1 MYQRYASR
9 IVVIAALILVA
20 LNSASAQ
27 KRKIPSVEQMLNT
40 GSQGTEFWIA
50 VPPNEI
56 NPYPVDELEVYV
68 ASAFDTDIEVFDAAG
83 DKTYRRTLKSYQVRT
98 LSDSKGETN
107 WTWELREPEQVVR
120 KGIRI
125 RSKQPISVYVLNSK
139 AATSDGYMAIP
150 VNGWGNEY
158 ICTSYYDFREYDQ
171 WAGGFVIIA
180 REQCQVD
187 VLLRGTGGQS
197 ATTALGKKIGERF
210 TLTMDEGDVYMIH
223 GDGQTR
229 GEFDLTGSYVKSSA
243 PIGFISFHM
252 RSTMPNL
259 LVNGNGRNHLVEM
272 TPPVTTWGKRY
283 VTVELQREN
292 RNNIGKGDVFRVV
305 AKEGGT
311 QWKMIYYDKVSKKIL
326 GQGGGL
332 LQKDGEFTDV
342 AQSGAPTTLTHG
354 YSVWTAN
361 KPIFVMQYSCSQNWD
376 GDPILDPF
384 MINVTPEEQFLT
396 STIFQFPTAPKFT
409 KHRLNLIV
417 KTDTSDP
424 NYIDNLKSLEI
435 DDIPVWKHPKAQSP
449 TLLFTKMPNGLH
461 WTTLDF
467 GNEPLAHKI
476 KSNGLVSFGG
486 YIYGFGFVD
495 AYGWPAAAGFK
506 PTTSV
511 DTMPPVIKGD
521 SLCGDYEFEATE
533 LRNIPDPPLPV
544 PKDTDQVE
552 TGIALID
559 TLDGGNSYNYKLVLI
574 TDQIFPKSPAFK
586 RFKYEWQVID
596 KSKDAYC
603 VYFVADW
610 AGNITL
616 DTCRYFADKIVFNP
630 APLNFGKLRL
640 GSNKQLLLTITNNSD
655 AQVKLTESK
664 IKAGTYYKIISG
676 GLPPVATIPARGKH
690 EITIQYDGTRETSDV
705 KTDFDKDTLI
715 VKTECG
721 EFKHP
726 LVGVAAIPRIKVK
739 DFDAGTRSLNE
750 KYCASLTVENPGS
763 DTLIVTSLSGY
774 QGTNF
779 SLSTPFTPALPFIV
793 LPKQTIEIKDVCFQ
807 SANITDD
814 NINVT
819 FSNNG
824 EGPDSVSN
832 WRGNTQT
839 PGPGIIGYD
848 WGARRVN
855 TLHAAKARVFNT
867 GNQKIV
873 LNDVTFADGTKYW
886 PAGSDDNNFVFKIGS
901 LYKGG
906 VAVTTADL
914 VGDTAEV
921 DVFFRP
927 ATDNQPYLVDIKPV
941 WADKQEDRT
950 AKLAGEGIIP
960 RISSQPINLT
970 CAETPEF
977 TEAKRNFTIT
987 NGGTMP
993 LTVTSI
999 QLQAP
1004 VPPGFAITN
1013 APATPLTVAPN
1024 GGTAVVEVAYTRPAG
1039 QTNAAST
1046 TIEFVH
1052 DATPG
1057 TGKDATSLTPVGP
1070 HTQVMSV
1077 GQCGTPDFK
1086 PENVTV
1092 KPDARLGCDK
1102 PTVNMPIRYVE
1113 DNNSVDPVRITGVTK
1128 SGADQANF
1136 NIVSYIDGN
1145 NNPVGALP
1153 IQINKGETVYA
1164 VIEFNPDA
1172 ARLFTATFAFTGEIV
1187 GNSTPLAPKSATV
1200 DARAYTI
1207 PLTFNL
1213 TNDLNGGSREPG
1225 KNVTYTVD
1233 GECADWTNAN
1243 VKALTAT
1250 VIYNPKNIYYN
1261 AGSVRTA
1268 AGLNGWT
1275 ITGPTIVNVNA
1286 NESRMTFTATGNNAI
1301 ASNSKLFTFEALL
1314 LLADEFKS
1322 KQDLEVKFEQFPC
1335 LIPSTTGTG
1344 TEIFNCALT
1353 RRVIEATK
1361 TTSVIKPINPNP
1373 VTGGSA
1379 RVEFGVGISAPVT
1392 IDLINAQGQIVRTFV
1407 NGMMESGA
1415 YDMTFN
1421 TEGLAQGT
1429 YILRMRSVEF
1439 NGSQRL
1445 VIGN

>member
-20 LNSASAQ
+20 FNSASAQ

-50 VPPNEI
+50 IPPNEI

-125 RSKQPISVYVLNSK
+125 RAKQPISVYVLNSK

-150 VNGWGNEY
+150 VTGWGNEY
-158 ICTSYYDFREYDQ
+158 ICTSYYDFREYDN

-187 VLLRGTGGQS
+187 VLLRGTGKLS
-197 ATTALGKKIGERF
+197 ATTELGKKIGDRF

-229 GEFDLTGSYVKSSA
+229 GEFDLTGSYIKSTA

-292 RNNIGKGDVFRVV
+292 RNNIGKGDVFRVI

-361 KPIFVMQYSCSQNWD
+361 KPIFVMQYSCSSSWD

-396 STIFQFPTAPKFT
+396 STIFQFPTTPKFT

-424 NYIDNLKSLEI
+424 NYIENLKSLEI
-435 DDIPVWKHPKAQSP
+435 DDIPVWRHPKAQSP

-467 GNEPLAHKI
+467 GSEPLAHKI

-495 AYGWPAAAGFK
+495 AYGWPAAAGFR

-559 TLDGGNSYNYKLVLI
+559 TLEGANSYNYKLVLV
-574 TDQIFPKSPAFK
+574 TDQIFPKSPSFK

-616 DTCRYFADKIVFNP
+616 DTCRYYADKIVFNP
-630 APLNFGKLRL
+630 APLSFGKLRL
-640 GSNKQLLLTITNNSD
+640 GTNKSLVLTITNNSD
-655 AQVKLTESK
+655 AQVKLTDSK
-664 IKAGTYYKIISG
+664 IKAGTYFKITNG
-676 GLPPVATIPARGKH
+676 AVPPVVTIPARGKH
-690 EITIQYDGTRETSDV
+690 EITIQYDGTRETSDI
-705 KTDFDKDTLI
+705 KTDWDKDTLV

-726 LVGVAAIPRIKVK
+726 LTGVAAIPRIKVK

-750 KYCASLTVENPGS
+750 KFCGPITVENPGS

-793 LPKQTIEIKDVCFQ
+793 LPKQTIELKDVCFQ

-824 EGPDSVSN
+824 DGPDSISN

-855 TLHAAKARVFNT
+855 TLHTAWARVFNT
-867 GNQKIV
+867 GNQKLV

-886 PAGSDDNNFVFKIGS
+886 PAGSNDNNFVFKIGS

-906 VAVTTADL
+906 VVVTTADL
-914 VGDTAEV
+914 IGDTANVE
-921 DVFFRP
+921 VFFRP
-927 ATDNQPYLVDIKPV
+927 AVDNQPYLVDIKPV

-960 RISSQPINLT
+960 RINSQPINLT

-977 TEAKRNFTIT
+977 TETKRNFTIT

-999 QLQAP
+999 QFQAP
-1004 VPPGFAITN
+1004 VPPGYAITN
-1013 APATPLTVAPN
+1013 APATPLTVAAN
-1024 GGTAVVEVAYTRPAG
+1024 GGTANVEVAYTRPAG
-1039 QTNAAST
+1039 VTTPSSV

-1077 GQCGTPDFK
+1077 GPCGTPDFS
-1086 PENVTV
+1086 VTNW
-1092 KPDARLGCDK
+1092 DAGRARVGCDQ
-1102 PTVNMPIRYVE
+1102 PTGTFDIKYE
-1113 DNNSVDPVRITGVTK
+1113 ESNNSTDPIEINSVTK
-1128 SGADQANF
+1128 AGADQANF
-1136 NIVSYIDGN
+1136 DITGYLDN
-1145 NNPVGALP
+1145 NGQPAALP
-1153 IQINKGETVYA
+1153 LVINKGETYKAQVR
-1164 VIEFNPDA
+1164 FTPDA
-1172 ARLFTATFAFTGEIV
+1172 VRAFSAQFVVAGLIR
-1187 GNSTPLAPKSATV
+1187 GNSTPIPAKTV
-1200 DARAYTI
+1200 SVSGVGYTI

-1233 GECADWTNAN
+1233 GQCADWNNAD
-1243 VKALTAT
+1243 VKTLTAT
-1250 VIYNPKNIYYN
+1250 VIYNPKNIIYN

-1268 AGLNGWT
+1268 AGMSGWT
-1275 ITGPTIVNVNA
+1275 ITGPTIANVNA
-1286 NESRMTFTATGNNAI
+1286 TESRMTFTATGGNKI
-1301 ASNSKLFTFEALL
+1301 STSGPLFTFDAQL
-1314 LLADEFKS
+1314 LLADDFKS
-1322 KQDLEVKFEQFPC
+1322 KQDLEVKFDQFPC
-1335 LIPSTTGTG
+1335 LIPTTTGTG

-1373 VTGGSA
+1373 VTSGTA

-1407 NGMMESGA
+1407 NGMMESGS
-1415 YDMTFN
+1415 YDMTFS
-1421 TEGLAQGT
+1421 TEGLAQGA

-1439 NGSQRL
+1439 NSSQRV

>member
-9 IVVIAALILVA
+9 IAVIATLILVA
-20 LNSASAQ
+20 FYSASAQ
-27 KRKIPSVEQMLNT
+27 KRKIPSVEHMLNT

-50 VPPNEI
+50 IPPNEI
-56 NPYPVDELEVYV
+56 NPYPVDELEIYV

-83 DKTYRRTLKSYQVRT
+83 DKKYRRTLKSYEVRT

-120 KGIRI
+120 KGVRI
-125 RSKQPISVYVLNSK
+125 TAKKPISVYVLNSK

-150 VNGWGNEY
+150 VNGWGTEY
-158 ICTSYYDFREYDQ
+158 MCTSYYDFREFDN

-187 VLLRGTGGQS
+187 VLLRGTGKES

-229 GEFDLTGSYVKSSA
+229 GEFDLSGSIVKATA

-292 RNNIGKGDVFRVV
+292 RNNQGKGDVFRVF

-311 QWKMIYYDKVSKKIL
+311 TWTMTYYDKVSKKIL
-326 GQGGGL
+326 GRGGGL
-332 LQKDGEFTDV
+332 LQKDGEFTDI
-342 AQSGAPTTLTHG
+342 AQTGAPTTITHG

-361 KPIFVMQYSCSQNWD
+361 KPIFVMQYSCSQSWD

-396 STIFQFPTAPKFT
+396 STIFQFPTAAKFT
-409 KHRLNLIV
+409 KHRLNLII

-435 DDIPVWKHPKAQSP
+435 DDIPVWKHPQAQSP

-467 GNEPLAHKI
+467 GNEPKAHKI

-521 SLCGDYEFEATE
+521 SLCGDYTFTTTE

-544 PKDTDQVE
+544 PRDTDQVE

-559 TLDGGNSYNYKLVLI
+559 TLEGANSYNYKLELV
-574 TDQIFPKSPAFK
+574 TDQIFPQTPSFRKFEYK
-586 RFKYEWQVID
+586 WTVID

-616 DTCRYFADKIVFNP
+616 DTCRYFADKLVFSP
-630 APLNFGKLRL
+630 APLSFGKIRL
-640 GSNKQLLLTITNNSD
+640 GSSKALVLTISNNSD
-655 AQVKLTESK
+655 AQVKLTEAK
-664 IKAGTYYKIISG
+664 IKAGTYFTVTNGSV
-676 GLPPVATIPARGKH
+676 PPVVTIPGRGKH
-690 EITIQYDGTRETSDV
+690 EITIQYNGTRETTDV
-705 KTDFDKDTLI
+705 LKDWDKDTLI

-726 LVGVAAIPRIKVK
+726 LTGVAAIPRIKVK

-750 KYCASLTVENPGS
+750 KYCAAITIENPGS
-763 DTLIVTSLSGY
+763 DTLVVTSLTGY

-779 SLSTPFTPALPFIV
+779 SLSTPFTPALPIIV
-793 LPKQTIEIKDVCFQ
+793 LPKQTVELKDVCFQ

-824 EGPDSVSN
+824 DGPDSVSN

-855 TLHAAKARVFNT
+855 TLHAANARVFNT
-867 GNQKIV
+867 GNQKLT
-873 LNDVTFADGTKYW
+873 LNNVTFADGSKFW

-901 LYKGG
+901 IIKNGAP
-906 VAVTTADL
+906 VPTADL
-914 VGDTAEV
+914 SGDTV
-921 DVFFRP
+921 DVEVFFRP

-941 WADKQEDRT
+941 WSDKQEDRT

-960 RISSQPINLT
+960 RINSLPVNLT
-970 CAETPEF
+970 CAETPEIVKEG
-977 TEAKRNFTIT
+977 TRDITIT

-999 QLQAP
+999 QLQGT
-1004 VPPGFAITN
+1004 VPPGYRIVT
-1013 APATPLTVAPN
+1013 APATPLTVAAN
-1024 GGTAVVEVAYTRPAG
+1024 GGAAVITLGYTRPAG
-1039 QTNAAST
+1039 ETNGSSVT
-1046 TIEFVH
+1046 LEIVH

-1057 TGKDATSLTPVGP
+1057 TGKDATTLAPVGP
-1070 HTQVMSV
+1070 HTQVLTV
-1077 GQCGTPDFK
+1077 GQCGTPDFS
-1086 PENVTV
+1086 VTNWNAGN
-1092 KPDARLGCDK
+1092 ARVGCDLPVGTFDIK
-1102 PTVNMPIRYVE
+1102 YEEANNTSDPIE
-1113 DNNSVDPVRITGVTK
+1113 INSITEG
-1128 SGADQANF
+1128 GADQANF
-1136 NIVSYIDGN
+1136 EIIGYLDNAGQ
-1145 NNPVGALP
+1145 PVALP
-1153 IQINKGETVYA
+1153 LVIAKGQTFKAQVR
-1164 VIEFNPDA
+1164 FTPDA
-1172 ARLFTATFAFTGEIV
+1172 VRAFSAQYTVAGFV
-1187 GNSTPLAPKSATV
+1187 RGNSTPIAPKTV
-1200 DARAYTI
+1200 NVAGVGYTI
-1207 PLTFNL
+1207 PMTFNL
-1213 TNDLNGGSREPG
+1213 TNDLNGASREPG
-1225 KNVTYTVD
+1225 KNVSFAVD
-1233 GECADWTNAN
+1233 GQCADWTNADL
-1243 VKALTAT
+1243 KSITAT
-1250 VIYNPKNIYYN
+1250 VIYNPKAISYN

-1268 AGLNGWT
+1268 ASMNGWN
-1275 ITGPTIVNVNA
+1275 IADPTVTTVSA
-1286 NESRMTFTATGNNAI
+1286 TQARMTFTATGTNRISANGP
-1301 ASNSKLFTFEALL
+1301 LFTFEAQL
-1314 LLADEFKS
+1314 LLADDFKS
-1322 KQDLEVKFEQFPC
+1322 KQDLEVLFPTLPC

-1353 RRVIEATK
+1353 RRVVEVSK
-1361 TTSVIKPINPNP
+1361 GTTSIKPINPNP
-1373 VTGGSA
+1373 VTTGTA
-1379 RVEFGVGISAPVT
+1379 RVEFGVGLAAPVT
-1392 IDLINAQGQIVRTFV
+1392 IDLVNAQGQVVRTFV
-1407 NGMMESGA
+1407 NNTMEVGT
-1415 YDMTFN
+1415 YDMTFS

-1429 YILRMRSVEF
+1429 YFLRMRSADKHL
-1439 NGSQRL
+1439 SQQV

>member
-1 MYQRYASR
+1 MYQRYASQ
-9 IVVIAALILVA
+9 IVVIATLILVA
-20 LNSASAQ
+20 VNSASAQ

-50 VPPNEI
+50 IPPNEI
-56 NPYPVDELEVYV
+56 NPYPVDELEIYV
-68 ASAFDTDIEVFDAAG
+68 ASAFDTDIEVYDAAG
-83 DKTYRRTLKSYQVRT
+83 EKRYRRTVKSYEVRT
-98 LSDSKGETN
+98 LSDDKGETN
-107 WTWELREPEQVVR
+107 WTWELREPEQVVK
-120 KGIRI
+120 KGVRI
-125 RSKQPISVYVLNSK
+125 TAKKPISVYVLNSK

-150 VNGWGNEY
+150 VNGWGTEY
-158 ICTSYYDFREYDQ
+158 MCTSYYDMREYKN

-187 VLLRGTGGQS
+187 VLLRGTGAGS

-229 GEFDLTGSYVKSSA
+229 GEFDLSGSLVKSSA

-252 RSTMPNL
+252 RTTMPNL

-272 TPPVTTWGKRY
+272 TPPITTWGRRY
-283 VTVELQREN
+283 VSVELQREN
-292 RNNIGKGDVFRVV
+292 RNNQGKGDVFRVF

-311 QWKMIYYDKVSKKIL
+311 QWKLIYYDKVSKKIL

-332 LQKDGEFTDV
+332 LQKDGEFTDI
-342 AQSGAPTTLTHG
+342 AQTGAPTTITHG

-361 KPIFVMQYSCSQNWD
+361 KPIFVMQYSCSQSWD

-396 STIFQFPTAPKFT
+396 STIFQFPTAAKFT

-435 DDIPVWKHPKAQSP
+435 DDIPVWKHPQAQSP

-467 GNEPLAHKI
+467 GNEPKAHKI

-511 DTMPPVIKGD
+511 DTLPPVIKGD
-521 SLCGDYEFEATE
+521 SLCGDYTFTATE

-559 TLDGGNSYNYKLVLI
+559 TLEGANSYNYELELI
-574 TDQIFPKSPAFK
+574 TDQIFPQNPAFK
-586 RFKYEWQVID
+586 KFEYAWKVID

-616 DTCRYFADKIVFNP
+616 DTCRYFADKLVFTP
-630 APLNFGKLRL
+630 APLSFGKIKL
-640 GSNKQLLLTITNNSD
+640 GTNKTAVLTITNNSD
-655 AQVKLTESK
+655 AIVKLTEAK
-664 IKAGTYYKIISG
+664 IKAGTYFAITIG
-676 GLPPVATIPARGKH
+676 NVPPVVMIPAKGKH
-690 EITIQYDGTRETSDV
+690 DITIQYNGTRETSDV
-705 KTDFDKDTLI
+705 TKDWDKDTII

-726 LVGVAAIPRIKVK
+726 LGGVAAIPRIKVK
-739 DFDAGTRSLNE
+739 DFDAQTRSLNE
-750 KYCASLTVENPGS
+750 KYCAPISIENPGS
-763 DTLIVTSLSGY
+763 DTLVVTSLTGY

-779 SLSTPFTPALPFIV
+779 SLSTPFTPALPIVV
-793 LPKQTIEIKDVCFQ
+793 LPRQTVELKDVCFQ
-807 SANITDD
+807 SATITDD

-819 FSNNG
+819 LTSNG

-839 PGPGIIGYD
+839 PGPGILGYD

-855 TLHAAKARVFNT
+855 TLHAEWARVYNT

-886 PAGSDDNNFVFKIGS
+886 PAGSNDNNFVFKIGS
-901 LYKGG
+901 IFKGG
-906 VAVTTADL
+906 VPVQTADL
-914 VGDTAEV
+914 IGDTVRVE
-921 DVFFRP
+921 VFFRP

-941 WADKQEDRT
+941 WADKQEERT
-950 AKLAGEGIIP
+950 AKLGGEGILPKIN
-960 RISSQPINLT
+960 SQPVSLT
-970 CAETPEF
+970 CTETPEF
-977 TEAKRNFTIT
+977 VEATRDITIT
-987 NGGTMP
+987 NGGTML
-993 LTVTSI
+993 LTVSGI

-1004 VPPGFAITN
+1004 VTAGYRIVN
-1013 APATPLTVAPN
+1013 APATPLTVPAN
-1024 GGTAVVEVAYTRPAG
+1024 GGTAVVTLGYTRPAAE
-1039 QTNAAST
+1039 TNGSSV
-1046 TIEFVH
+1046 TIEFTH

-1070 HTQVMSV
+1070 HAQVLSV
-1077 GQCGTPDFK
+1077 GQCGTPDFD
-1086 PENVTV
+1086 VTNWNAGR
-1092 KPDARLGCDK
+1092 ARVGCDQPEGTFDIK
-1102 PTVNMPIRYVE
+1102 YVE
-1113 DNNSVDPVRITGVTK
+1113 SNNTSDPVEINSITK
-1128 SGADQANF
+1128 AGADQANF
-1136 NIVSYIDGN
+1136 DIIGYLDNGGQ
-1145 NNPVGALP
+1145 PVALP
-1153 IQINKGETVYA
+1153 LVIAKGQTFQARVR
-1164 VIEFNPDA
+1164 FNPNA
-1172 ARLFTATFAFTGEIV
+1172 VRAFSAQFTISGFV
-1187 GNSTPLAPKSATV
+1187 RGNSTPLQPKTV
-1200 DARAYTI
+1200 NVTGVGYTI

-1213 TNDLNGGSREPG
+1213 TNDMNGQSREPG
-1225 KNVTYTVD
+1225 KNVAYTVD
-1233 GECADWTNAN
+1233 GQCADWTGAD
-1243 VKALTAT
+1243 VKSLTAT
-1250 VIYNPKNIYYN
+1250 VIYNPKAIAYN
-1261 AGSVRTA
+1261 GGSVRVA
-1268 AGLNGWT
+1268 ASMAGWN
-1275 ITGPTIVNVNA
+1275 IADPTVVLVSDTEA
-1286 NESRMTFTATGNNAI
+1286 RMTFTATGATRVAGNGP
-1301 ASNSKLFTFEALL
+1301 LFTFDAQL
-1314 LLADEFKS
+1314 LLAEEFKS
-1322 KQDLEVKFEQFPC
+1322 AQNLEVLFPALPC
-1335 LIPSTTGTG
+1335 LIPATTGTG
-1344 TEIFNCALT
+1344 TEIFNCAIT
-1353 RRVIEATK
+1353 RRVVDISTGR
-1361 TTSVIKPINPNP
+1361 TIIKPISPNP
-1373 VTGGSA
+1373 VTNGSA
-1379 RVEFGVGISAPVT
+1379 RVEFGVGIAAPIT
-1392 IDLINAQGQIVRTFV
+1392 IDLVNAQGLVVRTFV
-1407 NGMMESGA
+1407 NNTMEVGS
-1415 YDMTFN
+1415 YDMTFS
-1421 TEGLAQGT
+1421 TEGLAQGA
-1429 YILRMRSVEF
+1429 YFLRMRGANY
-1439 NGSQRL
+1439 NGSQRV